1 MIHPSAKIHPTAIV
15 ADGAVIGEDVV
26 IGPFCII
33 EGSVEIKARTVLNSH
48 IVVKGMQFRK
58 LPTHRFWFGDS
69 EISLRFFQMR
79 QENDFFPFSLYDR
92 RI

>member
-1 MIHPSAKIHPTAIV
+1 MIHPSAKIHPTALV

-48 IVVKGMQFRK
+48 IVVKGDTVK
-58 LPTHRFWFGDS
+58 
-69 EISLRFFQMR
+69 
-79 QENDFFPFSLYDR
+79 
-92 RI
+92 